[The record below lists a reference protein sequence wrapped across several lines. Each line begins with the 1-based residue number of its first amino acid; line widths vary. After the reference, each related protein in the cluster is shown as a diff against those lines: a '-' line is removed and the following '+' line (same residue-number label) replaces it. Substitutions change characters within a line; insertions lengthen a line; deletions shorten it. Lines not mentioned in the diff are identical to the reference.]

1 MSSLWDAV
9 FSIAQSLS
17 CLEVL
22 SQAGE
27 RSYHVRIPWYK
38 LHKTQLICISSKD
51 IYLEIQNLFD
61 KYLLSTYCMP
71 GIIQGTGNA
80 CNRLSPCPQGA
91 CILIISGQEVLGWQ
105 RAGWGPWGSAG
116 VWICSSSS
124 TMSFRTRFFAS
135 CSAILHTLAFPYWAC
150 HLLVMRWPLITSS
163 GSRSR
168 RISTSRIF
176 FSPLPVLTGGK
187 PFPEDYTNFVS
198 WAITVT
204 WILLA
209 AKESGKV
216 RAKQMGPIKILS

>member
-1 MSSLWDAV
+1 MSGAPLRKSCLFLLEGGFVSSLWDAV

-80 CNRLSPCPQGA
+80 YNRLSPCPQGA

-105 RAGWGPWGSAG
+105 RAGWGLGVLRVSGFVAAAQPCPLEPGSLHPAQL
-116 VWICSSSS
+116 SS
-124 TMSFRTRFFAS
+124 T
-135 CSAILHTLAFPYWAC
+135 H
-150 HLLVMRWPLITSS
+150 
-163 GSRSR
+163 
-168 RISTSRIF
+168 
-176 FSPLPVLTGGK
+176 
-187 PFPEDYTNFVS
+187 
-198 WAITVT
+198 
-204 WILLA
+204 
-209 AKESGKV
+209 
-216 RAKQMGPIKILS
+216 

>member
-1 MSSLWDAV
+1 MLAASFHLACSWWSLGIIWCGWSIVDIKLFSSHASGASHSRSGWPQTQPSSSGRPETRSKTVSGAPLRRSCLFLLEGGFVSSLWDAV

-91 CILIISGQEVLGWQ
+91 CILISGQEVLGW
-105 RAGWGPWGSAG
+105 
-116 VWICSSSS
+116 
-124 TMSFRTRFFAS
+124 
-135 CSAILHTLAFPYWAC
+135 
-150 HLLVMRWPLITSS
+150 
-163 GSRSR
+163 
-168 RISTSRIF
+168 
-176 FSPLPVLTGGK
+176 
-187 PFPEDYTNFVS
+187 
-198 WAITVT
+198 
-204 WILLA
+204 
-209 AKESGKV
+209 
-216 RAKQMGPIKILS
+216 